1 MDDSR
6 KILTFV
12 SVNQGAAGTT
22 ALAAASAGNFHK
34 LVGAVLV
41 LSAAG
46 TISFTDGTATL
57 CGPMDIAANAG
68 FVLPTNLLPYT
79 QIAAVNRALNLVTV
93 TGAARG
99 MVVILTETS

>member
-1 MDDSR
+1 MDDTR

-22 ALAAASAGNFHK
+22 ALAAASSGNFRK

-41 LSAAG
+41 MSAAG
-46 TISFTDGTATL
+46 TLKFTDGTDDVT
-57 CGPMDIAANAG
+57 GPMDIAANAG

-79 QIAAVNRALNLVTV
+79 QTGAVNRALNLVTT

-99 MVVILTETS
+99 VVVILTEP